1 MSWGMTFDQVAKRV
15 QAGFSRVYA
24 RMDGRHSSPSLG
36 VVLTH
41 SRRNVQ
47 VKIGGKVHIVAYDDL
62 KPCDRHHGHETP
74 PQPEEPY
81 IMPPEKAP
89 RPTPAQ
95 MAMSGAPTAI
105 VQAAAVDIPA
115 ASSNIVVIAARMD
128 EMAKKVRASRVQLS
142 SIESDLKA
150 ITALHDEERAKVQ
163 KCQEEY
169 DALLRQLNDA
179 SRLLVSV

>member
-1 MSWGMTFDQVAKRV
+1 MSWGMTVDQVSKRV
-15 QAGFSRVYA
+15 QAGLSRVYA
-24 RMDGRHSSPSLG
+24 RVDGRHSSPSLG

-62 KPCDRHHGHETP
+62 KPCDRHHGNDLPSAAEETHT
-74 PQPEEPY
+74 
-81 IMPPEKAP
+81 MPPEKAP
-89 RPTPAQ
+89 RPTPTQ
-95 MAMSGAPTAI
+95 MALSGAPTAI
-105 VQAAAVDIPA
+105 VPSAAVDIPA

-128 EMAKKVRASRVQLS
+128 EMAKKVRAARVQLV